1 MPLPPEGEVTPFDR
15 AIFADV
21 LRAAGMAA
29 SFEAG
34 RIPTPLSSV
43 RNPDGSVQ
51 AETLAERDAR
61 LLRTAL
67 LHLFEQ
73 NLVVFP
79 GDIVDTLDGW
89 IPVSRIGT
97 D

>member
-29 SFEAG
+29 SMEAT
-34 RIPTPLSSV
+34 RKPAPLSAV
-43 RNPDGSVQ
+43 RNPDGSLQ
-51 AETLAERDAR
+51 NETMAERDAR
-61 LLRTAL
+61 LLRIAL
-67 LHLFEQ
+67 LHLLEQ

-79 GDIVDTLDGW
+79 PDITDTLAGW